1 MKKESSNPLILLEDY
16 LTRVQYAP
24 KTVAVYL
31 HVVKQVFH
39 SSGKEDIYHLTAS
52 DFNSYIDD
60 AILLYNVSASYI
72 NQVIS
77 AGKHFLKQGLGK
89 TDANIKQLQRPRA
102 QKTLPTVL
110 SIDEISRIIAAIPNI
125 KHKAYIATIYAHGL
139 RISEL
144 INLKVNSIDSSRG
157 FVIIKQSKGKKDR
170 LVPLNAEVLQLLRT
184 YYKQYRPK
192 HYLFEGQ
199 YGEQYS
205 DTSIR
210 KVLERAVKQTHILK
224 PVTPHTLR
232 HSFATHLLEQGVDL
246 RYIQELLG
254 HTSSKT
260 TEIYTHVSSLSLKQI
275 QLSPFMKRKAA

>member
-1 MKKESSNPLILLEDY
+1 MLEDY
-16 LTRVQYAP
+16 LNRVKYAP

-31 HVVKQVFH
+31 HTVKQVFQA
-39 SSGKEDIYHLTAS
+39 SGKEDIYHLTAA
-52 DFNSYIDD
+52 DFNNYIDD
-60 AILLYNVSASYI
+60 AILMHDVSSSYI

-77 AGKHFLKQGLGK
+77 AGKLFLKQGLGK
-89 TDANIKQLQRPRA
+89 TDANLKQLKRPRT

-110 SIDEISRIIAAIPNI
+110 SIDEISRVIAAIPNL

-157 FVIIKQSKGKKDR
+157 FVVIKQSKGKKDR

-184 YYKQYRPK
+184 YYKQYRPQQ
-192 HYLFEGQ
+192 YLFEGQ
-199 YGEQYS
+199 YGERYS
-205 DTSIR
+205 ETSIR
-210 KVLERAVKQTHILK
+210 KVLQRAVKKAGILK
-224 PVTPHTLR
+224 QVTPHTLR

-275 QLSPFMKRKAA
+275 QLSPFMHNRAA